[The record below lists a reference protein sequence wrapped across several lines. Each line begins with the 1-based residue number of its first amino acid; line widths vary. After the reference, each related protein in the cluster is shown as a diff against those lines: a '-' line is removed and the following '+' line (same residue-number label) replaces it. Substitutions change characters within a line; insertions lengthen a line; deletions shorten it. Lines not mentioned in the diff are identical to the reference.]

1 MPSQRCLLLASASG
15 VVCNVM
21 FLDWLVTALLTMFLV
36 FTMFKTY
43 RTRIKRWRAETA
55 VMGRT

>member
-1 MPSQRCLLLASASG
+1 
-15 VVCNVM
+15 M

>member
-1 MPSQRCLLLASASG
+1 
-15 VVCNVM
+15 M

-36 FTMFKTY
+36 FTTFKTY